1 MSSKQSKC
9 AQMCLNKPKGAWMTL
24 NKKSS
29 DKPEQA
35 KIAFKWTSIDLI
47 ELKQA
52 QMSVNKSI

>member
-1 MSSKQSKC
+1 
-9 AQMCLNKPKGAWMTL
+9 MCLNKPKGAWMTL